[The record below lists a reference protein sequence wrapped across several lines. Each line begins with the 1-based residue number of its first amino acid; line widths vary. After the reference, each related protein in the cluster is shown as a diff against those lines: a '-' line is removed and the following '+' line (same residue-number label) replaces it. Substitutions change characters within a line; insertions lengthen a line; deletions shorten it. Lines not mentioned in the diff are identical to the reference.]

1 MAQSSAERREATNP
15 ASTPI
20 TITYLNGTYT
30 THPKNATIDNDGSVT
45 FNASHLCWIYTS
57 PIGVFGDAQGILKL
71 VQGHNG
77 PFDPGQTDV
86 TVDYCITDPNTT
98 CQPAP
103 AGRVRNGGN
112 TIKVGS

>member
-1 MAQSSAERREATNP
+1 MPKSSAKRREATSP
-15 ASTPI
+15 APTPI
-20 TITYLNGTYT
+20 TITYQNGVYT
-30 THPKNATIDNDGSVT
+30 PHPKDTTIAKDGSVT
-45 FNASHLCWIYTS
+45 FNAPQPCWIYFS
-57 PIGVFGDAQGILKL
+57 PIGVFGDSQGILKL
-71 VQGHNG
+71 GRGNNG
-77 PFDPGQTDV
+77 PFAPAQTGV